1 MRTVTPS
8 TAILRRAW
16 NTMSKVPGGSRAFSK
31 MVGKMAPYTGSIGA
45 RIVELRD
52 GYGRAEL
59 LDRKQVRN
67 HLDSV
72 HAIALANFGEVISG
86 VTMLYSLDPKMR
98 AILTGM
104 RIEYLKKAR
113 GTLTAECYVEPIT
126 EVKDMEITL
135 DVAISNAAGEVVCR
149 VYPEW
154 KVGPKK

>member
-1 MRTVTPS
+1 
-8 TAILRRAW
+8 
-16 NTMSKVPGGSRAFSK
+16 MSKVPGGTRAFSK

-59 LDRKQVRN
+59 LDRKPVRN

-72 HAIALANFGEVISG
+72 HAIALANFGEVVSG

-98 AILTGM
+98 AILTGL
-104 RIEYLKKAR
+104 RVEYLKKAR

-126 EVKDMEITL
+126 EVKEMEITL
-135 DVAISNAAGEVVCR
+135 EVAISDASGQVVCR

-154 KVGPKK
+154 KLGPKR